1 MVSVDDHQTPVVRR
15 QRPLPGDSVRDKFV
29 MAATGAFLA
38 FYVVVHLF
46 GNLKIFLGDGHL
58 DAYGEW
64 LRDFGEPLFPRTWLV
79 WGFRIVLTAA
89 FAGHIWAAWRVVR
102 RNRTANGS
110 GARTS
115 RDARSA
121 AQRFAASTMWMSGVI
136 LALFVVFHLMD
147 LTWGTANPGFERGAV
162 ERNVVASLERWPVA
176 LVYSVATLALGAHL
190 VHGTWSLFTSLG
202 FHGRRVDQAR
212 RVLVT
217 AIPAFLVI
225 GNLAIPVA
233 VLAGW
238 VS

>member
-1 MVSVDDHQTPVVRR
+1 M
-15 QRPLPGDSVRDKFV
+15 RDKFV
-29 MAATGAFLA
+29 MAVTGSFLA
-38 FYVVVHLF
+38 LFVVVHLF

-58 DAYGEW
+58 DSYGEW

-79 WGFRIVLTAA
+79 WGFRVVLTAA

-102 RNRTANGS
+102 RNRAAS
-110 GARTS
+110 GGATRTS
-115 RDARSA
+115 RDARTTV
-121 AQRFAASTMWMSGVI
+121 QRYAASTMWMSGVI

-147 LTWGTANPGFERGAV
+147 LTWGTANPGFERGAI
-162 ERNVVASLERWPVA
+162 ERNIVASLERWPVA
-176 LVYSVATLALGAHL
+176 IVYAVATLALGAHL

-202 FHGRRVDQAR
+202 FHGRRIDQVR

-217 AIPAFLVI
+217 AIPTFLVV